1 MPTLSAVGR
10 SLDCSFVRSLARR
23 ALVRSFDALC
33 TVLWCA
39 EFICCRTAAVAST
52 AKSASG
58 AHTKQRSPPPPSS
71 SIRTRCLTTETT
83 TTPTSP
89 LVCSSRNRNVS
100 ALQNNGNPN
109 PSASANS
116 NANANAF
123 CQRNQREFRVIRVC
137 FECSIGWQAKP
148 GQVELPQT
156 ERRLCLRRAKCVRP
170 VCGLRKAESPSSY
183 KTHTTKNTKKKKKKK
198 RKELRARPKKK
209 RAAEAQQN
217 KKLKKKIEQR
227 ILQCF
232 VVVSR
237 VAINFDTKEFRVCLS
252 VSECE

>member
-1 MPTLSAVGR
+1 MPALSHAFAQCGR
-10 SLDCSFVRSLARR
+10 SVARLLVRSFARTTCAR
-23 ALVRSFDALC
+23 SFVRSFDALC
-33 TVLWCA
+33 TVLCCA

-109 PSASANS
+109 PSANS
-116 NANANAF
+116 NANANANAF

-137 FECSIGWQAKP
+137 FKCSIGWQAKP

-183 KTHTTKNTKKKKKKK
+183 KTHTTKNTKKKEKEETQRVTRTPQKKSG
-198 RKELRARPKKK
+198 
-209 RAAEAQQN
+209 QQRRN
-217 KKLKKKIEQR
+217 KIK
-227 ILQCF
+227 
-232 VVVSR
+232 
-237 VAINFDTKEFRVCLS
+237 N
-252 VSECE
+252 